1 MCCTV
6 TQHKFWFGRWVLTA
20 GFDLTMSSCPASLRR
35 FSSGTKFTEW
45 DSTSGSTGDQLY
57 HALPPP
63 NSFLPHLLF
72 SSTTYYIPMYLKCVA
87 FLSTSP
93 KHSDIPIAT
102 FQLSRIVLN
111 NSIFQNRWFHLFFF
125 WIVKEGNSV
134 TCLIASCSSTSTK
147 LTRKCSLKNY
157 IHCQHSRVAPTD
169 GSPAALSPPFFKHS
183 CLWRSATTIWDA
195 EGHMSAILMED
206 GELVQRHRARMC

>member
-63 NSFLPHLLF
+63 NSFLPHLPF
-72 SSTTYYIPMYLKCVA
+72 SSTTYYIPTWSVWLSYLLLQNTGIFLLPPFNFHSLCSTILYFKIDDFTFSSFELWKKEIVWHASLPHAPPRLHKTDKKVFLKELYPPPAQPMVLAGRCTVA
-87 FLSTSP
+87 
-93 KHSDIPIAT
+93 AT
-102 FQLSRIVLN
+102 FQTFLSLEECDHNLGCRRTHECH
-111 NSIFQNRWFHLFFF
+111 FDGRWR
-125 WIVKEGNSV
+125 VG
-134 TCLIASCSSTSTK
+134 TK
-147 LTRKCSLKNY
+147 T
-157 IHCQHSRVAPTD
+157 
-169 GSPAALSPPFFKHS
+169 
-183 CLWRSATTIWDA
+183 
-195 EGHMSAILMED
+195 
-206 GELVQRHRARMC
+206 